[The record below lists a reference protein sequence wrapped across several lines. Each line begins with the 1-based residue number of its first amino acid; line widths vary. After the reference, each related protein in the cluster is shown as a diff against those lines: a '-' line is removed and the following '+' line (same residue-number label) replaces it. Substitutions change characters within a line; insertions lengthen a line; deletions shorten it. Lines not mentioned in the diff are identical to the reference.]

1 MKEESCHL
9 EGFIFKYPKNICSVN
24 ASRECHGWGRWAE
37 TTNYNHCLCNST
49 DATTCALDTAAD
61 TNTPALE
68 ISIIIYL
75 IGETSVH
82 NHATLDRDKNTFDQ
96 QLALSIKHVCLF
108 TDRRIL
114 LKITLRPKEKKIMFS
129 VILGTR
135 LRCNPTYHT
144 WLQSA

>member
-82 NHATLDRDKNTFDQ
+82 NHATLDRDKNTIHQ
-96 QLALSIKHVCLF
+96 QLALNIKHVCLY
-108 TDRRIL
+108 TDRRILTSFPASQPQPEQGAGL
-114 LKITLRPKEKKIMFS
+114 LKITLRP
-129 VILGTR
+129 
-135 LRCNPTYHT
+135 
-144 WLQSA
+144 Q